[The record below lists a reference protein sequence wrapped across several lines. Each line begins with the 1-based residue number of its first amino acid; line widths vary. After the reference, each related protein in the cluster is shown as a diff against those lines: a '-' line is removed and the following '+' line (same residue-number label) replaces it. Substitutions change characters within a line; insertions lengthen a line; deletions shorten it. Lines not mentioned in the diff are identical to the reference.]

1 MSALLQVGPDQPV
14 TDLAA
19 RLAGGRTVAA
29 VVAGGQ
35 LLGLITPR
43 DLARA
48 ASRGAATR
56 AVA

>member
-1 MSALLQVGPDQPV
+1 MVVGPDQPV
-14 TDLAA
+14 ADLAA

-35 LLGLITPR
+35 LLGLVTPA

-48 ASRGAATR
+48 TTQAR